1 LGNDPDIKSFDG
13 GDKIANLSVAT
24 TEKWLDSKGEL
35 QERTEWHRVVLRGRT
50 AGVAEK
56 YLKKGSL
63 VFLEGAN
70 RTRKYT
76 GSDGVERYTTEV
88 SCNVMK
94 MLDGKS
100 APATEHAGAKWG
112 QSRTE
117 HVGVPWMMP
126 TTCRMCPS
134 KIQLS
139 LKGRVLNSFKPTLSA
154 RSLLWECAIRT
165 KFDLRSRN
173 NIAPNS

>member
-1 LGNDPDIKSFDG
+1 MYNKTTLIGRLGNDPDIKSFDG

-100 APATEHAGAKWG
+100 APATEHAGANG
-112 QSRTE
+112 AS
-117 HVGVPWMMP
+117 HVQNTRGSLDDAYDMQDVP
-126 TTCRMCPS
+126 
-134 KIQLS
+134 
-139 LKGRVLNSFKPTLSA
+139 F
-154 RSLLWECAIRT
+154 
-165 KFDLRSRN
+165 
-173 NIAPNS
+173 